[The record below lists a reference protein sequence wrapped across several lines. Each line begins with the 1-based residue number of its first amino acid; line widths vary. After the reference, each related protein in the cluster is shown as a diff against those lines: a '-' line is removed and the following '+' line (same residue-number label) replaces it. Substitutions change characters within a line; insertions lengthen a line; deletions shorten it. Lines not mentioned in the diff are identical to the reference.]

1 MKLNIQRQ
9 WVNHVRLTIYLGNWC
24 ALFGIRNHSALS
36 LPQSLD
42 PVRRLHAT
50 DKPAFV
56 KPSDEPFIVGFS
68 SVRLADVAAGSVAP
82 ISALLPQS

>member
-1 MKLNIQRQ
+1 LAIGVRCLECETTRRSLARDEFRKLKQN
-9 WVNHVRLTIYLGNWC
+9 
-24 ALFGIRNHSALS
+24 SALS

-56 KPSDEPFIVGFS
+56 KPSDEPVIVCFS